1 MNAQLLPENHW
12 ISNELKQCYKQI
24 FIKLPQALI
33 VQSDNTMTKRG
44 TEDMLRGWDL
54 DFWQGEIRYNYRR
67 KNSWAPW
74 VDDANA
80 IPEVHQQVPVIQ
92 AEEIHQQPLSTTT
105 CTDVPMDLD
114 DQAN

>member
-1 MNAQLLPENHW
+1 M
-12 ISNELKQCYKQI
+12 
-24 FIKLPQALI
+24 PQALI

-74 VDDANA
+74 VDDTNA
-80 IPEVHQQVPVIQ
+80 IREVHQPVPVIQ

-105 CTDVPMDLD
+105 CTDVSMDLD